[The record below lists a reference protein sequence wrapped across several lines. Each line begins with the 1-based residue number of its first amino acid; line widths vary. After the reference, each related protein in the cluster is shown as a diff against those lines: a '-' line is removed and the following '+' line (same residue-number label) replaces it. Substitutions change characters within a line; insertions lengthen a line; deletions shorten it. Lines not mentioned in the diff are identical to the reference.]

1 MESEN
6 LDVKNIL
13 EVDRIRKILSETPK
27 LLDIFDMILH
37 IANQRVNEEKPCFR
51 MELEENIEPELSDH
65 ESDIE

>member
-27 LLDIFDMILH
+27 LLDIFEMILH